1 MLNLKYKQKYL
12 KYKNKY
18 LQLKSQIGGE
28 GVSYLWYADNV
39 DKKFSLVNIY
49 NNPMQNLVSRLYKQ
63 YLTDN
68 RPIDYNGVQISSQND
83 IKYYGQKL
91 LKVDFDYKYFN
102 IGIKMFK
109 LPYCMNFIEKYL
121 YDFFNLSNIDLISV
135 GSGNG
140 LFEKCCVDVFG
151 KEIICIDPAP
161 LSFASDGLRTSFRE
175 PTFATVDDYLKSP
188 SKKDNSIL
196 LLIWTDPTLIYD
208 IDAILKLNPL
218 SFFIIYGQHPLAGS
232 EELRASLY
240 SDSQDFTLRGK
251 NYKKIADNIGFGS
264 FLTPFGENVINIRM
278 SVCIN
283 STKINKSDIH
293 ETYEKS
299 QYDGVIATYPYLKR
313 DLLAYLLD
321 SRIGEYEIL
330 QEYKDLKRIDYLELN
345 SL

>member
-1 MLNLKYKQKYL
+1 MLKYKQKYL

-18 LQLKSQIGGE
+18 LQLKSQIGGV
-28 GVSYLWYADNV
+28 GLSYLWYANDVNR
-39 DKKFSLVNIY
+39 KFSLVDIY

-68 RPIDYNGVQISSQND
+68 RSIDYDGVQISSQND

-102 IGIKMFK
+102 IAIKMFK

-121 YDFFNLSNIDLISV
+121 YNFFDLSNIDLISV

-161 LSFASDGLRTSFRE
+161 LSFASDGLKRPFRE
-175 PTFATVDDYLKSP
+175 PNFATVDDYLKSP

-196 LLIWTDPTLIYD
+196 LLIWTDPTFIYA

-218 SFFIIYGQHPLAGS
+218 SFFIIYGRHPLAGS
-232 EELRASLY
+232 EELRTSLY
-240 SDSQDFTLRGK
+240 SNSQDFTLRDK
-251 NYKKIADNIGFGS
+251 NYKKIADNMGYGNFVTEFGKS
-264 FLTPFGENVINIRM
+264 LIDIRM

-283 STKINKSDIH
+283 STKINESDIH
-293 ETYEKS
+293 ETHKKS
-299 QYDGVIATYPYLKR
+299 RHDGVMATYPYLKR
-313 DLLAYLLD
+313 SLLAYLLG
-321 SRIGEYEIL
+321 SEIGEYEIL
-330 QEYKDLKRIDYLELN
+330 QESEDLGTINYLELN